1 MQRDSILKGSAG
13 CLILLLCLAACSPV
27 TAAVGPTPTAMDP
40 GMTMTAPTQEPN
52 LANGTASTEVVSGP
66 QVIIDNFTF
75 SPKTLT
81 VTVGSTVTWINQD
94 DTPHRVASVDKV
106 FASDALDTGD
116 RYSYRFTAPGTYRYY
131 CSIHPRMTATIIV
144 Q

>member
-1 MQRDSILKGSAG
+1 MQRNSILKGSAG

-27 TAAVGPTPTAMDP
+27 TVAAGPTPAAMDS
-40 GMTMTAPTQEPN
+40 GMTMNAPTQEPN
-52 LANGTASTEVVSGP
+52 VGDGTVSTEVVSGP
-66 QVIIDNFTF
+66 QVTIDNFTF

-81 VTVGSTVTWINQD
+81 VTVGITVTWINQD

-116 RYSYRFTAPGTYRYY
+116 RYTYRFTAPGTYRYY

>member
-1 MQRDSILKGSAG
+1 MRRNSILKGSAG
-13 CLILLLCLAACSPV
+13 CFILLLCLAACSPV
-27 TAAVGPTPTAMDP
+27 TAAAGPTPTAMDP

-52 LANGTASTEVVSGP
+52 LADGTVPTEVVSGP
-66 QVIIDNFTF
+66 HVTIDNFTF

-81 VTVGSTVTWINQD
+81 VTVGMTVTWINQD
-94 DTPHRVASVDKV
+94 DTPHRVASVDNV

-116 RYSYRFTAPGTYRYY
+116 QYSYRFTTPGIYRYY
-131 CSIHPRMTATIIV
+131 CSIHPKMTATIIV

>member
-1 MQRDSILKGSAG
+1 MRQDSILKGSAG

-27 TAAVGPTPTAMDP
+27 TAAAGPTPTAMDP
-40 GMTMTAPTQEPN
+40 GMTMTAPTQGPN
-52 LANGTASTEVVSGP
+52 LADGTASTEVVSGP
-66 QVIIDNFTF
+66 HVTIDNFTF
-75 SPKTLT
+75 SPQTLT
-81 VTVGSTVTWINQD
+81 VTVGMTVTWINQD

-131 CSIHPRMTATIIV
+131 CSIHPKMTATIIV

>member
-1 MQRDSILKGSAG
+1 MQRASILRGSAE
-13 CLILLLCLAACSPV
+13 CLILLLFLAACSPV
-27 TAAVGPTPTAMDP
+27 TSAASPTPTTMDP
-40 GMTMTAPTQEPN
+40 GMTMTAPAQEPPVSD
-52 LANGTASTEVVSGP
+52 GTTSAEVVSGP
-66 QVIIDNFTF
+66 HVTISNFTF

-81 VTVGSTVTWINQD
+81 VTVGMTVTWINQD

-116 RYSYRFTAPGTYRYY
+116 QFTHRFTAPGTYRYY
-131 CSIHPRMTATIIV
+131 CSIHPKMTATIIV

>member
-27 TAAVGPTPTAMDP
+27 TVAAGPTPTAMDP
-40 GMTMTAPTQEPN
+40 GMTMTAPTQDPN
-52 LANGTASTEVVSGP
+52 SADGTASTEAVSGP
-66 QVIIDNFTF
+66 QVTIDNFTF

-81 VTVGSTVTWINQD
+81 VTVGTTVTWINQD

-131 CSIHPRMTATIIV
+131 CSIHPKMTATIIV

>member
-52 LANGTASTEVVSGP
+52 LADGAVLTEVVSGP
-66 QVIIDNFTF
+66 QVTIDNFTF

>member
-13 CLILLLCLAACSPV
+13 CLILLLFLAACSPTTV
-27 TAAVGPTPTAMDP
+27 AAGPTPAAMDT
-40 GMTMTAPTQEPN
+40 GMTMTAPAQEPN
-52 LANGTASTEVVSGP
+52 SAGGTVPTEVVSGP
-66 QVIIDNFTF
+66 HVDIDNFTF

-81 VTVGSTVTWINQD
+81 VTVGMTVTWINQD
-94 DTPHRVASVDKV
+94 DIPHRVASDDNV

-116 RYSYRFTAPGTYRYY
+116 RYSYRFTAPGTYRYH
-131 CSIHPRMTATIIV
+131 CSIHPKMTATIVV